1 MLTISG
7 MSSRLALSLIDRTQ
21 AKQLDQ
27 LAQEPQH
34 ARAISR
40 FREKIG
46 DIHTA
51 ADLVKD
57 YDAYSFVM
65 KAFDLED
72 QMFGKAMMREI
83 LSSDPNDK
91 SSLVNRLTDPRFRK
105 LYDALGFTNGGTA
118 NANTSSASWQDKIVD
133 QYVSQQ
139 FINGERDQNETVG
152 SVLEF
157 RQKLGGVKT
166 WYSVLK
172 DKDMAQFMRTAL
184 GIPNDV
190 VKLDVE
196 RQKQIFED
204 KFDLPKLK
212 DPKEVDDLV
221 SRFVAVSD
229 ANNFSIGGAAGNAA
243 VTLMQGAVQGGSGQF
258 VPATFDLTAIAT
270 FSASRYR

>member
-21 AKQLDQ
+21 AKQLQQ

-40 FREKIG
+40 FREKIA

-51 ADLVKD
+51 SDLVND
-57 YDAYSFVM
+57 YDTYSFVM

-83 LSSDPNDK
+83 LSSDPADK

-105 LYDALGFTNGGTA
+105 LYNALGFTAGGTQ
-118 NANTSSASWQDKIVD
+118 NTNTASTAWQDTIVD

-139 FINGERDQNETVG
+139 FINGEREQNATVG

-157 RQKLGGVKT
+157 RQKLGGVSS
-166 WYSVLK
+166 WYSILK

-184 GIPNDV
+184 GVPDDV
-190 VKLDVE
+190 IRLDVE
-196 RQKQIFED
+196 RQKEIFEG
-204 KFDLPKLK
+204 KFDLGKLK
-212 DPKEVDDLV
+212 DPAAVDNLITH
-221 SRFVAVSD
+221 FVAASD
-229 ANNFSIGGAAGNAA
+229 AKDFANNGGAGSAA
-243 VTLMQGAVQGGSGQF
+243 VTLMQSAIQGGSGQF

>member
-7 MSSRLALSLIDRTQ
+7 MSSRLALNLIDRTQ

-27 LAQEPQH
+27 LAAEPQH

-40 FREKIG
+40 FRENIA

-51 ADLVKD
+51 ADLVGN

-83 LSSDPNDK
+83 LSSDSADK
-91 SSLVNRLTDPRFRK
+91 TSLVNKLTDPRFRK

-118 NANTSSASWQDKIVD
+118 NTNTSSTAWQDKIVD

-139 FINGERDQNETVG
+139 FINGEGEQNATVG

-157 RQKLGGVKT
+157 RQKLDGVKT

-172 DKDMAQFMRTAL
+172 DKDTAQFMRTAL

-204 KFDLPKLK
+204 KFDIAKLK
-212 DPKEVDDLV
+212 DPKEVDNLI
-221 SRFVAVSD
+221 SHFVAVSD
-229 ANNFSIGGAAGNAA
+229 AQSFATNGAGSAA

>member
-7 MSSRLALSLIDRTQ
+7 MSSRLALNLIDRTQ
-21 AKQLDQ
+21 SKQLDQ
-27 LAQEPQH
+27 LAKEPQH

-40 FREKIG
+40 FRENIAN
-46 DIHTA
+46 IHTA
-51 ADLVKD
+51 ADLVD
-57 YDAYSFVM
+57 NYDAYSFVM

-83 LSSDPNDK
+83 LSSDSADK
-91 SSLVNRLTDPRFRK
+91 TSLVNKLTDPRFRK

-118 NANTSSASWQDKIVD
+118 NTNTSSTAWQDKIVD
-133 QYVSQQ
+133 QYVSRQ
-139 FINGERDQNETVG
+139 FINGEGEQNATVG

-157 RQKLGGVKT
+157 RQKLDGVKT

-172 DKDMAQFMRTAL
+172 DKDTAQFMRTAL

-204 KFDLPKLK
+204 KFDLTKLK
-212 DPKEVDDLV
+212 DPKELDNLI
-221 SRFVAVSD
+221 SHFVAVSD
-229 ANNFSIGGAAGNAA
+229 AQSFATNGAGNAA

>member
-7 MSSRLALSLIDRTQ
+7 MSSRLALKLIDRTQ

-40 FREKIG
+40 FREKIAN
-46 DIHTA
+46 IHTA
-51 ADLVKD
+51 ADLVGD
-57 YDAYSFVM
+57 YDTYSFVM
-65 KAFDLED
+65 KAFDLKD

-83 LSSDPNDK
+83 LSSDSADK
-91 SSLVNRLTDPRFRK
+91 TSLVNRLTDPRFRK

-118 NANTSSASWQDKIVD
+118 NTNTSSTAWQDKIVD

-139 FINGERDQNETVG
+139 FINGESDQNPTVG

-157 RQKLGGVKT
+157 RQKVGGLKT

-172 DKDMAQFMRTAL
+172 DKDTAQFMRTAL

-204 KFDLPKLK
+204 KFDITKLK
-212 DPKEVDDLV
+212 DPKEVDNLV
-221 SRFVAVSD
+221 SHFVAVYD
-229 ANNFSIGGAAGNAA
+229 ANNFSTGGAAGNAA

>member
-7 MSSRLALSLIDRTQ
+7 MSSRLALNLIDRTQ
-21 AKQLDQ
+21 SKQLDQ
-27 LAQEPQH
+27 LAKEPQH

-40 FREKIG
+40 FRENIA

-51 ADLVKD
+51 ADLVD
-57 YDAYSFVM
+57 NYDAYSFIM

-83 LSSDPNDK
+83 LSSDSADK
-91 SSLVNRLTDPRFRK
+91 TSLVNKLTDPRFRK

-118 NANTSSASWQDKIVD
+118 NTNTSSTAWQDKIVD

-139 FINGERDQNETVG
+139 FINGEGEQNATVG

-157 RQKLGGVKT
+157 RQKLDGVKT

-172 DKDMAQFMRTAL
+172 DKDTAQFMRTAL

-204 KFDLPKLK
+204 KFDIAKLK
-212 DPKEVDDLV
+212 DPKEVDNLI
-221 SRFVAVSD
+221 SHFVAVSD
-229 ANNFSIGGAAGNAA
+229 ANNFSTGGAAGNAA

>member
-7 MSSRLALSLIDRTQ
+7 MSSRLALNLIDRTQ

-27 LAQEPQH
+27 LAAEPQH

-40 FREKIG
+40 FRENIA

-51 ADLVKD
+51 ADLVD
-57 YDAYSFVM
+57 NYDAYSFVM

-83 LSSDPNDK
+83 LSSDSADK
-91 SSLVNRLTDPRFRK
+91 TSLVNKLTDPRFRK

-118 NANTSSASWQDKIVD
+118 NTNTSSTAWQDKIVD

-139 FINGERDQNETVG
+139 FINGESEQNATVG

-157 RQKLGGVKT
+157 RQKLDGVKT

-172 DKDMAQFMRTAL
+172 DKDTAQFMRTAL

-204 KFDLPKLK
+204 KFDLTKLK
-212 DPKEVDDLV
+212 DPKEVDNLI
-221 SRFVAVSD
+221 SHFVAVSD
-229 ANNFSIGGAAGNAA
+229 AQSFATNGAGSAA

>member
-7 MSSRLALSLIDRTQ
+7 MSSRLALNLIDRTQ
-21 AKQLDQ
+21 SKQLDQ
-27 LAQEPQH
+27 LAKEPQH

-40 FREKIG
+40 FRENIAN
-46 DIHTA
+46 IHTA
-51 ADLVKD
+51 ADLVD
-57 YDAYSFVM
+57 NYDAYSFVM

-83 LSSDPNDK
+83 LSSDSADK
-91 SSLVNRLTDPRFRK
+91 TSLVNKLTDPRFRK

-118 NANTSSASWQDKIVD
+118 NTNTSSTAWQDKIVD
-133 QYVSQQ
+133 QYVSRQ
-139 FINGERDQNETVG
+139 FINGEGEQNATVG

-157 RQKLGGVKT
+157 RQKLDGVKT

-172 DKDMAQFMRTAL
+172 DKDTAQFMRTAL

-204 KFDLPKLK
+204 KFDITKLK
-212 DPKEVDDLV
+212 DPKEVDNLI
-221 SRFVAVSD
+221 SHFVAVSD
-229 ANNFSIGGAAGNAA
+229 AQSFATNGAGNAA
-243 VTLMQGAVQGGSGQF
+243 VTLMQSAVQGGSGQF